1 VKIIEKQKLDEVTL
15 KMVYREVSIMKLL
28 SHPHIIRLFEV
39 IDTEKYLFLVMEYAA
54 GGEVSLS
61 NLLT

>member
-15 KMVYREVSIMKLL
+15 KMVYREVGIMKLL

-54 GGEVSLS
+54 GGEVRLS
-61 NLLT
+61 QLL